1 MISDLA
7 RIGPAAAIFAV
18 LTAVAGCSSPSEAIP
33 PLWLGEQGD
42 PLPATLQGGV
52 FSVQVDVNGQ
62 PGPQVLVDTGAPFA
76 RLNVEAFGGA
86 VPLGKGIV
94 PSMSLGG
101 TILWKVPTYGVS
113 SGGSDAASIDVQ
125 DGGIVGFSVFGQ
137 FPMSFNYRD
146 ASVVVGDP
154 VLPSGLL
161 DPFVF
166 PMSLEGGG
174 PGLLPDGSVTQL
186 APSRII
192 LTATI
197 EGTPRILLLDT
208 GASSVALRSDVFQAI
223 ASDGRPQT
231 KSAVQLVTGGTNTDV
246 LRLANVSVGSAEV
259 SGPLAVAGTGIDDLL
274 VGLTTE
280 VGHQVDGLLGAPF
293 LQHFF
298 VTVDYPKRRL
308 LLHPYTTETH
318 IIDEF
323 HRVGILLRALV
334 GATTTNYS
342 VLSVFSGTDA
352 ERQGVR
358 VGQSVLAIDGV
369 PLGNVS
375 PNDADRML
383 LGPVGSTHTLQ
394 FANRTLTLLVEEL
407 LPP

>member
-7 RIGPAAAIFAV
+7 RAPLRLIFAA
-18 LTAVAGCSSPSEAIP
+18 LAAVAGCTSPSGAIP

-42 PLPATLQGGV
+42 PLPAILQGGV
-52 FSVQVDVNGQ
+52 FSVQVDVNGE
-62 PGPQVLVDTGAPFA
+62 PGPEVLVDTGAPFA
-76 RLNVEAFGGA
+76 RLNVEAFDGA

-94 PSMSLGG
+94 ATMSLGG

-113 SGGSDAASIDVQ
+113 VGTSDASSLVH

-146 ASVVVGDP
+146 ANVVVGEP
-154 VLPSGLL
+154 ALPAGLL
-161 DPFVF
+161 EPFVF

-192 LTATI
+192 LTANV

-208 GASSVALRSDVFQAI
+208 GASTVALRSDVFQAI
-223 ASDGRPQT
+223 ASDGRLQT
-231 KSAVQLVTGGTNTDV
+231 QSAVQLVTGGTMTDV
-246 LRLANVSVGSAEV
+246 LRLANVTLGSAAV

-274 VGLTTE
+274 VGLTAE

-298 VTVDYPKRRL
+298 VTVDYPKRQL

-323 HRVGILLRALV
+323 HRVGILLRGLL
-334 GATTTNYS
+334 GATMTTYS
-342 VLSVFSGTDA
+342 VLTVFSGTDA
-352 ERQGVR
+352 DRQGVR
-358 VGQSVLAIDGV
+358 AGESVRAIDGV
-369 PLGNVS
+369 SLGNVS
-375 PNDADRML
+375 PSAADRML
-383 LGPVGSTHTLQ
+383 LGAVGSTHTLQ